1 MAVNGRLDCFALG
14 DVLQVLS
21 LRRASGIVR
30 ISGDC
35 AQGEIHLEAG
45 APVRAGTEGGQAG
58 EDAFFL
64 LLRNSS
70 GEFTFHS
77 QHDLST
83 TTEAREEAGTPMP
96 RGTEIT
102 RRLDALLLQAAH
114 MQTSAST

>member
-64 LLRNSS
+64 LLENCA
-70 GEFTFHS
+70 GEFTFVQDES
-77 QHDLST
+77 
-83 TTEAREEAGTPMP
+83 ARTAETPL
-96 RGTEIT
+96 RVDRESRDSSRIS
-102 RRLDALLLQAAH
+102 RSLDVLLLELADRLEG
-114 MQTSAST
+114 